1 MEVYSDYMVFK
12 RIQQHNHQ
20 VGGNLISVRYQPL
33 TTKLTLHSNN
43 NQVLQKH
50 LCFRPFHKVDVCID
64 GIFYTVK
71 ITWVILWQ
79 SRLYRKQTLI
89 IKELLPQRR
98 RRSITMISYGMCILL
113 IRLFMVL
120 LEA

>member
-1 MEVYSDYMVFK
+1 MK
-12 RIQQHNHQ
+12 RVDVDVVDDCIDGVVIGGVDGGVVDVDVVD
-20 VGGNLISVRYQPL
+20 VGVVDFGV
-33 TTKLTLHSNN
+33 
-43 NQVLQKH
+43 
-50 LCFRPFHKVDVCID
+50 VDVCID

-120 LEA
+120 LEP